1 MNSISQNNDHTS
13 VVQMLS
19 DISVL
24 LMKLMLQFVTR
35 TIRIIVQIIK
45 LTGKLLVALTKAFI
59 QFWNASGTREKRRE
73 FSHIMYCAFR
83 YVMSALQLT
92 AQALWFGIV
101 WLATYT
107 WKGIVWTAHKM
118 VDAVLHLGPTLHALG
133 RDIKYAHIQGQ
144 RRYIVFKRNGGIE
157 GSLRSTRHRLNE
169 QLTNYMN
176 EDESDSNFVIT
187 NLQSEETITAMGDG
201 DYISDEI
208 GEDSKPRA
216 IVNSIYDKLKKL
228 VAND

>member
-1 MNSISQNNDHTS
+1 
-13 VVQMLS
+13 
-19 DISVL
+19 
-24 LMKLMLQFVTR
+24 
-35 TIRIIVQIIK
+35 
-45 LTGKLLVALTKAFI
+45 
-59 QFWNASGTREKRRE
+59 
-73 FSHIMYCAFR
+73 
-83 YVMSALQLT
+83 
-92 AQALWFGIV
+92 
-101 WLATYT
+101 
-107 WKGIVWTAHKM
+107 M
-118 VDAVLHLGPTLHALG
+118 VDAVIHLGPTLHALG

-176 EDESDSNFVIT
+176 EDESDSSFVIT
-187 NLQSEETITAMGDG
+187 NLQSEETVTAMGDG